1 MTHRRRTAPAAVGAA
16 LWIGAGAAL
25 AQDGDAADPQACE
38 ALRDLV
44 IEAGHVTSAR
54 VVEAAADGPYG
65 ALPAYCEVRATA
77 LPAIGIEV
85 RLPMG
90 GEGAQGWNGKLYQT
104 GCGGFCGVLGRADAQ
119 GGFIN
124 AMGPGLARGY
134 ATATSDSGHH
144 GLSVVD
150 AAWADANPQG
160 ERDWGWRSVGE
171 TNRVAQALTA
181 AFYDAAPERAYFQG
195 CSTGG
200 RMAMRAAL
208 DHPEMFDGIVAG
220 APAMDYTGLVAT
232 AMAHFLQAN
241 TGEDGERLLGPDDA
255 ALIGEAVMERC
266 DGEDG
271 AEDGVIADPRAC
283 SADLSALACEAG
295 SEEAEGEGCLTEAE
309 MGALDAWRE
318 GPRNSSGERLYP
330 GGIPAGSEPF
340 WPLWLTGTQEGAAP
354 LLDAFTTGFGA
365 TMAFPDDPGALYDP
379 QAFDFDADPARLAA
393 MAEVYN
399 ADSTDLSAF
408 EDAGGRMIVWHGW
421 ADALV
426 TPQKTVE
433 WHEAL
438 AGAMG
443 GEAARDATVR
453 LFMIP
458 GMDHCG
464 LQPGP
469 GGVSQA
475 DIDPLSAIEAWVEE
489 GAAPETVMRD

>member
-1 MTHRRRTAPAAVGAA
+1 MTHRMQGAA
-16 LWIGAGAAL
+16 ALSAALVIGAGTAS
-25 AQDGDAADPQACE
+25 AQGAEPRACE
-38 ALRDLV
+38 ALRDVV
-44 IEAGHVTSAR
+44 IDAGFVTSTR
-54 VVEAAADGPYG
+54 VVEAASGPYG
-65 ALPAYCEVRATA
+65 DLPVYCEVRATT
-77 LPAIGIEV
+77 LPAISIEV
-85 RLPMG
+85 RLPM
-90 GEGAQGWNGKLYQT
+90 EGWNGKLYQT

-160 ERDWGWRSVGE
+160 ERDWGWRSIGE
-171 TNRVAQALTA
+171 TNRVAQALIE
-181 AFYDAAPERAYFQG
+181 AFYEGAPERAYFQG

-200 RMAMRAAL
+200 RMAQRAAL
-208 DHPEMFDGIVAG
+208 TYPEMFDGIIVG

-232 AMAHFLQAN
+232 KMAWLLQAN
-241 TGEDGERLLGPDDA
+241 TDESGERILGPDDA
-255 ALIGEAVMERC
+255 ALIGEAVMAQC
-266 DGEDG
+266 DGVDG
-271 AEDGVIADPRAC
+271 AEDGVIADPREC
-283 SADLSALACEAG
+283 SVDLSVLSCEAG
-295 SEEAEGEGCLTEAE
+295 GGEAEDGSCLTEAE
-309 MGALDAWRE
+309 TTALEAWRE
-318 GPRNSSGERLYP
+318 GPRNSAGEQLYP
-330 GGIPAGSEPF
+330 GGIPEGSEPF
-340 WPLWLTGTQEGAAP
+340 WPLWLTGTPEGAAP

-365 TMAFPDDPGALYDP
+365 TMAFPNDPGALYDP
-379 QAFDFDADPARLAA
+379 REFDFDRDPPRLAA

-408 EDAGGRMIVWHGW
+408 VEAGGRMIVWHGW

-426 TPQKTVE
+426 TPMKTVE

-443 GEAARDATVR
+443 GEEARDETVR

-469 GGVSQA
+469 DGVSQA
-475 DIDPLSAIEAWVEE
+475 DLDPLTAIEAWVEQ
-489 GAAPETVMRD
+489 GRAPETVMAD